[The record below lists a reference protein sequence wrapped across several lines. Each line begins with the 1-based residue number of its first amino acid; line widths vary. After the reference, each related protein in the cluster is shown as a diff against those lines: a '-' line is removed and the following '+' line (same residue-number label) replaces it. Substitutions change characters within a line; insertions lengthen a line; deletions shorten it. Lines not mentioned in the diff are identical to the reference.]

1 MSKRI
6 LLLVLDGMGIGEAPD
21 ARDFGDEGSNTL
33 GNLCRAVGGLTL
45 PALESLGLGNIGD
58 FEGIKKTASPLAS
71 SGRMRELSKA
81 KDTIAGHWEMMGIVS
96 ERPFPVYP
104 NGFPPEI
111 IGELERRT
119 GRKTLGNKPASG
131 TQIIEELGPLHM
143 ETGALIVYTSADS
156 VFQIAAHEDIIPPE
170 ELYGICT
177 TAREILKPPH
187 NVARVIARP
196 FIGPPFKR
204 TPRRRDFSLE
214 PPAETVLDL
223 LIKKGI
229 DVVSVGKVID
239 MFSGRGFSSKVKTES
254 NQDAMCKIDD
264 LLLRGNDPLRG
275 GSQPLIFSTLS
286 DFDTLYGHR
295 NDPEGFASALKEF
308 DTWLGNLLSLLRDD
322 AYLFLTAD
330 HGCDP
335 TTPSTDH
342 SREYV
347 PVMFYGKTLPP
358 KDLGL
363 RNGFLDIGAT
373 VAGLFGV
380 RFGKGRSFL

>member
-1 MSKRI
+1 MSKRA
-6 LLLVLDGMGIGEAPD
+6 LLLVLDGMGIGEMPD

-71 SGRMRELSKA
+71 TGRMRELSKA

-96 ERPFPVYP
+96 EMPFPTYP
-104 NGFPPEI
+104 NGFPPGI
-111 IGELERRT
+111 IRELERRT

-131 TQIIEELGPLHM
+131 TQIIEELGPAHM
-143 ETGALIVYTSADS
+143 KTGALIVYTSADS
-156 VFQIAAHEDIIPPE
+156 VFQIAAHEDIISPE
-170 ELYGICT
+170 ELYGICM

-196 FIGPPFKR
+196 FVGPPFKR
-204 TPRRRDFSLE
+204 TPRRRDFSI
-214 PPAETVLDL
+214 PPPGETVLDL
-223 LIKKGI
+223 LIKDGI
-229 DVVSVGKVID
+229 DVVSVGKVVD
-239 MFSGRGFSSKVKTES
+239 MFSGRGFSSKVKTQG
-254 NQDAMCKIDD
+254 NADAMGKIDD
-264 LLLRGNDPLRG
+264 LLLRVADPC
-275 GSQPLIFSTLS
+275 LIFSTLV

-295 NDPEGFASALKEF
+295 NDPEGFASALREF
-308 DTWLGNLLSLLRDD
+308 DTWLGNLLPRLTGND
-322 AYLFLTAD
+322 YLFLTAD

-347 PVMFYGKTLPP
+347 PVLFYNKALKPE
-358 KDLGL
+358 DLGL

-380 RFGKGRSFL
+380 RFGKGRSFFS